1 MFFFG
6 AKKLLGLDIGSSTIK
21 LAEVEV
27 GRTGAMLNAFAMT
40 ATPPQSVAAGDI
52 IDSGAVAQAVASLY
66 QELGTKRRHVAV
78 ALWGS
83 SVIVK
88 KISIPRMDEKVVGEQ
103 IRWEAEQYIP
113 FDINEVNLAYKV
125 LRGLPQSPE
134 TMDILVVAARRE
146 QAFKYAEVVEG
157 AGLQCSVLDVG
168 GFALANSFEA
178 NYGVL
183 SGQAVAILNIGASAT
198 NLVIV
203 ESGEVVFCRDLPVGG
218 LTYTGEIQ
226 KALSVSIEEAESIK
240 LSACSGQEAPEEV
253 PNIIRSTNEMLAE
266 EFRGSFDFFLNT
278 NANTA
283 LKRCFLSGGG
293 ARVPGLKEHLS
304 QAFSMPA
311 DILDPLLGVK
321 MSGRN
326 LTPEFAAEIKDFL
339 PVSLGLGMRKVGD
352 S

>member
-1 MFFFG
+1 VFFFG
-6 AKKLLGLDIGSSTIK
+6 SKKILGLDIGNTTIK

-27 GRTGAMLNAFAMT
+27 GRTGAMLNSFAMT
-40 ATPPQSVAAGDI
+40 TTPPQSVAAGDI
-52 IDSGAVAQAVASLY
+52 VDTSSVAQTVAALY

-113 FDINEVNLAYKV
+113 FDINEVNLAYKI
-125 LRGLPQSPE
+125 LKGLPQSPE

-146 QAFKYAEVVEG
+146 QAFKYAEVIEG
-157 AGLQCSVLDVG
+157 AGLQCSILDVG
-168 GFALANSFEA
+168 GFALANCFEA
-178 NYGVL
+178 NYGVFQD
-183 SGQAVAILNIGASAT
+183 QAIALLNIGASAT

-253 PNIIRSTNEMLAE
+253 PNILRATNELLAE

-278 NANTA
+278 NANTT
-283 LKRCFLSGGG
+283 LKKCYLSGGG
-293 ARVPGLKEHLS
+293 SRVPGLKEHFA
-304 QAFSMPA
+304 QAFNMPA
-311 DILDPLLGVK
+311 ETIDPLLGVK

-326 LTPEFAAEIKDFL
+326 ITPEFAAEIRDFL
-339 PVSLGLGMRKVGD
+339 PVSLGLGLRKVGD